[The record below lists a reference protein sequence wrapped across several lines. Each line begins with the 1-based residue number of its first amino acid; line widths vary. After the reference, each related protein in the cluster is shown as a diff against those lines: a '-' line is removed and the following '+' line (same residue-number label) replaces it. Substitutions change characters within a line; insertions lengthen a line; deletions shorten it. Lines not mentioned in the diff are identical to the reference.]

1 MGGAPFQIAPRFVE
15 RVWGSTDLSPWFGHV
30 EARTGEVWFDA
41 GPILIKFLFTSE
53 PLSVQVHP
61 DDRYAREKENSSGK
75 TELWYVLRAGP
86 GARIALGFRNPV
98 SREEV
103 RRAAERGDIE
113 AMLGWHEPKAGDTFF
128 TPAGTVHALGASLA
142 VCEIQQNSDITY
154 RLYDYQRGRPL
165 HLDKGLEVADLG
177 AHPGLSKPEEL
188 DGGGTLLAR
197 CDYFVTERWQ
207 WKQPAICGGGW
218 IIILS
223 GRGSVEG
230 EVFEPGQVW
239 KIASGSTV
247 RPEKEVT
254 LLRTYVPAT

>member
-1 MGGAPFQIAPRFVE
+1 MGGTPVRIAPRFVE

-30 EARTGEVWFDA
+30 EARTGEVWFEA

-61 DDRYAREKENSSGK
+61 NDAYAREKENSQGK
-75 TELWYVLRAGP
+75 TEMWHVLRAGL
-86 GARIALGFRNPV
+86 GARIAAGFREPV
-98 SREEV
+98 SREDV

-128 TPAGTVHALGASLA
+128 TPAGTVHALGAPLA
-142 VCEIQQNSDITY
+142 VCEIQQHSDVTY
-154 RLYDYQRGRPL
+154 RLYDYNRGRPL
-165 HLDKGLEVADLG
+165 HLAQGLEVADLG
-177 AHPGLSKPEEL
+177 RHPGPAKVEEL
-188 DGGGTLLAR
+188 AGGGTLLAR

-207 WKQPAICGGGW
+207 WSEPAICGAGW

-230 EVFEPGQVW
+230 EGFEPGQVW
-239 KIASGSTV
+239 RIDSDSQV

-254 LLRTYVPAT
+254 LLRTYVPET